1 MGFLSES
8 TVKYDV
14 KANNNVVEN
23 LFKVGTNVMEKLV
36 KPFTKESV
44 RPMTKE
50 RVRKLYSPYDKDG
63 KKHVVAV
70 TSTPTGCYI
79 KSSKK
84 LVGPFVPSWLS
95 SLFKPKKTMNLN
107 SDQCDMASYIF
118 GHSTYDK
125 KVVSYSRVPFC
136 DETRMLLHGLKHTQM
151 LSGDIVFLLVHDAE
165 CLHWFLLVIDF
176 KKKEVIYV
184 DSLPSRSAR
193 PRRMRSIKKL
203 NVYMEELITD
213 PAFHVTGT
221 THTPNVSEFTLT
233 NPNDLRMQ
241 ADMSYVILI

>member
-79 KSSKK
+79 K
-84 LVGPFVPSWLS
+84 
-95 SLFKPKKTMNLN
+95 
-107 SDQCDMASYIF
+107 
-118 GHSTYDK
+118 
-125 KVVSYSRVPFC
+125 
-136 DETRMLLHGLKHTQM
+136 
-151 LSGDIVFLLVHDAE
+151 
-165 CLHWFLLVIDF
+165 
-176 KKKEVIYV
+176 
-184 DSLPSRSAR
+184 
-193 PRRMRSIKKL
+193 
-203 NVYMEELITD
+203 
-213 PAFHVTGT
+213 
-221 THTPNVSEFTLT
+221 
-233 NPNDLRMQ
+233 
-241 ADMSYVILI
+241 

>member
-84 LVGPFVPSWLS
+84 LVGPFVPSVSNL
-95 SLFKPKKTMNLN
+95 LF
-107 SDQCDMASYIF
+107 
-118 GHSTYDK
+118 
-125 KVVSYSRVPFC
+125 SYSFDR
-136 DETRMLLHGLKHTQM
+136 
-151 LSGDIVFLLVHDAE
+151 
-165 CLHWFLLVIDF
+165 
-176 KKKEVIYV
+176 
-184 DSLPSRSAR
+184 
-193 PRRMRSIKKL
+193 
-203 NVYMEELITD
+203 
-213 PAFHVTGT
+213 
-221 THTPNVSEFTLT
+221 T
-233 NPNDLRMQ
+233 N
-241 ADMSYVILI
+241 ILGIHY